1 MIAEIAGMVLTG
13 GASKRMGVDKTMI
26 HFDGEPCIARIE
38 RALRA
43 VTPTCLEVG
52 PGRTSFPS
60 LIEANPGNGPLMA
73 IAAGSEALL
82 ALGHDG
88 PVLVVAGDLPL
99 VTDHLLEWLATQP
112 GDGSVVPIVDGWRQ
126 PLLARWSPWDLRT
139 AVQAVELGQRSL
151 CGLPGDTGTMFA
163 TEAMWS
169 TVATAEVFSDI
180 DTPEDL
186 RRLEV
191 VIDQA
196 TSVQRPRGR
205 SGSCG

>member
-1 MIAEIAGMVLTG
+1 VTAVIAGIVLTG
-13 GASKRMGVDKTMI
+13 GASKRMGVDKTML
-26 HFDGEPCIARIE
+26 HFDGEPCVARIE

-43 VTPTCLEVG
+43 VASPCLEVG

-60 LIEANPGNGPLMA
+60 LVEANPGNGPLMA
-73 IAAGSEALL
+73 IAAGCKALL

-88 PVLVVAGDLPL
+88 PALVVAGDLPL
-99 VTDHLLEWLATQP
+99 LTEHLLNWLATQP

-126 PLLARWSPWDLRT
+126 PLLARWSQRDLRT
-139 AVQAVELGQRSL
+139 AVQAVERGQRSL
-151 CGLPGDTGTMFA
+151 CGLPGSTGTMLA
-163 TEAMWS
+163 NEAMWS

-186 RRLEV
+186 RRLEL

-196 TSVQRPRGR
+196 TAAQRPGKR
-205 SGSCG
+205 SGSYG